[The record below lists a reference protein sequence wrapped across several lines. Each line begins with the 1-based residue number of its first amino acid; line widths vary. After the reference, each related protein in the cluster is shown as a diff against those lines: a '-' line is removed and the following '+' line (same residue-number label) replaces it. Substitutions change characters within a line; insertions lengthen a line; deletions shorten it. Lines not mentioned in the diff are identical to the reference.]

1 MTDADKVFALTE
13 LMGDILHVLEMKK
26 YDIEDPT
33 LSHECEMD
41 ADKFHQRMMNILH
54 YEEQVDQSEKL

>member
-13 LMGDILHVLEMKK
+13 LMGDVLHVLEMKK

-54 YEEQVDQSEKL
+54 YEEQVDQSGKL

>member
-13 LMGDILHVLEMKK
+13 LMGDVLHVLEMKK
-26 YDIEDPT
+26 HDIEDPT

-41 ADKFHQRMMNILH
+41 ADKFHQRMLDVLYNDL
-54 YEEQVDQSEKL
+54 

>member
-33 LSHECEMD
+33 LSHECEID

-54 YEEQVDQSEKL
+54 YEEQVDQSGKL

>member
-54 YEEQVDQSEKL
+54 YEEQVDQSGKL

>member
-13 LMGDILHVLEMKK
+13 LMGDVLHVLEMKK

-41 ADKFHQRMMNILH
+41 ADKFHQRMMDIL
-54 YEEQVDQSEKL
+54 YNEKQEDEC